1 MNSLYIQQHRCLAL
15 NTPSATPRAQRCA
28 TVRVARAAQ
37 LEKRYKS
44 PSSSTA
50 STELQY
56 LESYTTVV
64 PDTLLLQNIEEIE
77 APKAATVSSA
87 VLAGILRTPGA
98 LQEYK
103 VRQATVYQA
112 NANQG
117 QGGALYAQSTSSC
130 SACCSTSGSTVL
142 ALQFGIENAINY
154 DKCHNKSGDD
164 RLACLL
170 DKATV
175 NIGTLF
181 SKQVEGRVSTEV
193 SRMGH
198 ITSTPAWL
206 HRDRR

>member
-1 MNSLYIQQHRCLAL
+1 MNSLYIQQHRCPTSNA
-15 NTPSATPRAQRCA
+15 PSATPRAQRCA
-28 TVRVARAAQ
+28 TVRVACAAQ

-103 VRQATVYQA
+103 VREATVYHLKA
-112 NANQG
+112 NKG
-117 QGGALYAQSTSSC
+117 EGGALFAEFTSSC
-130 SACCSTSGSTVL
+130 AACWSISGCTVL

-193 SRMGH
+193 RTMGH
-198 ITSTPAWL
+198 AISSLVWRM
-206 HRDRR
+206 HR

>member
-1 MNSLYIQQHRCLAL
+1 MNGLHIQQHRCPPLYA
-15 NTPSATPRAQRCA
+15 PSVTPRAQRSA
-28 TVRVARAAQ
+28 TVRVSCAAQ

-103 VRQATVYQA
+103 VRAATFYQA
-112 NANQG
+112 VLNEVK
-117 QGGALYAQSTSSC
+117 GGGLCAKHLPHPVQHAGLSLKLC
-130 SACCSTSGSTVL
+130 ACPAVWHR
-142 ALQFGIENAINY
+142 E
-154 DKCHNKSGDD
+154 CHQL
-164 RLACLL
+164 R
-170 DKATV
+170 
-175 NIGTLF
+175 
-181 SKQVEGRVSTEV
+181 
-193 SRMGH
+193 
-198 ITSTPAWL
+198 
-206 HRDRR
+206 